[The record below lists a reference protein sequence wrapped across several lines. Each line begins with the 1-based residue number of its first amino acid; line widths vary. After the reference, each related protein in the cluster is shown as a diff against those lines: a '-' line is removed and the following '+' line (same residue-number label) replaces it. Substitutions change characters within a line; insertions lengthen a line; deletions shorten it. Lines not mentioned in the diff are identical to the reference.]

1 MKRFA
6 CKAPTTVCLMA
17 CALAPVAAQRYTAKQ
32 DASTKIS
39 SPSQPAAPG
48 KEASGLRPRGI
59 ERPPEIFE
67 EVVLLRQ
74 GKNYDLVKTVARGVM
89 NAAQ

>member
-39 SPSQPAAPG
+39 VHPCGRLLGRKLLDYDQGVLNGPLRSLKRLSYFA
-48 KEASGLRPRGI
+48 KEKTTILSRLLLA
-59 ERPPEIFE
+59 
-67 EVVLLRQ
+67 VL
-74 GKNYDLVKTVARGVM
+74 
-89 NAAQ
+89 